1 MKCRFNIMKMMSDT
15 RENIFDS
22 ILLRMESMDRGEYFD
37 PLPGKVFLK
46 CRPQLEKLYDG
57 YQ

>member
-1 MKCRFNIMKMMSDT
+1 MKMISDT